1 MPLILASTS
10 RYRRELLSRLALP
23 FETRQ
28 PGVDESPLPGETPE
42 ALVERLAIAKA
53 DAVAR
58 AVPEAVVIGSDQV
71 AIAPDG
77 RVLGKPGD
85 AETAR
90 AQLQSLS
97 GRRARFL
104 TALAVREPRGG
115 TLRHGIVATDVD
127 FRRLDAR
134 AIARYVEIE
143 QPLDCA
149 GSFKSEGLG
158 IVLFERIVSDDPTA
172 LIGLPL
178 ILLNR
183 FLRLAGLDPL
193 AAPDTPIT

>member
-1 MPLILASTS
+1 
-10 RYRRELLSRLALP
+10 
-23 FETRQ
+23 
-28 PGVDESPLPGETPE
+28 
-42 ALVERLAIAKA
+42 
-53 DAVAR
+53 
-58 AVPEAVVIGSDQV
+58 
-71 AIAPDG
+71 
-77 RVLGKPGD
+77 VLGKPGD
-85 AETAR
+85 AATAR
-90 AQLQSLS
+90 AQLQLLS

-115 TLRHGIVATDVD
+115 PLRHGIVATDVD
-127 FRRLDAR
+127 FRVLDAR

-158 IVLFERIVSDDPTA
+158 IVLFERLVSDDPTA

-193 AAPDTPIT
+193 AAREPDTT